1 MFLLKLTL
9 TRIHARGALL
19 VLTSASPVFA
29 FFNVPPKLPRFG
41 FGFRFG
47 FRFGFEFGDVLDVN

>member
-1 MFLLKLTL
+1 
-9 TRIHARGALL
+9 

-47 FRFGFEFGDVLDVN
+47 FEFGDVLDVN